1 MRSILLHVDDDDCM
15 QARLQI
21 ALDLA
26 RQFDAHLTCLQAV
39 AYEFGVAGD
48 LYGTMAAQMA
58 AIFRENADQ
67 VQETLER
74 GLSVEDVR
82 WEWLRSEG
90 RATDQIA
97 RHAPLNDLVIVGA
110 HNPAGRVDFPSILAS
125 DLAME
130 VRAPILVAPAG
141 AAGFQLDRPA
151 MVAWN
156 GSAESARALRSAM
169 PMLARA
175 SAVHLLWVEETKEKG
190 RNDLPPTDA
199 AIYLARHGIEAII
212 DELHTDKGLSV
223 ADILLSAS
231 DARNAAYLVMGAYG
245 HSRLRERIL
254 GGVTRDMLT
263 DPKLPLL
270 LTH

>member
-15 QARLQI
+15 EARLQI

-58 AIFRENADQ
+58 AIFRENADK
-67 VQETLER
+67 VQEALEKR
-74 GLSVEDVR
+74 LSAEDVR

-90 RATDQIA
+90 RAADQIA
-97 RHAPLNDLVIVGA
+97 RLAPLNDLVIVGA
-110 HNPAGRVDFPSILAS
+110 HNQAGRTDFPSILAS

-130 VRAPILVAPAG
+130 VRVPILIAPADV
-141 AAGFQLDRPA
+141 AGLKVDRPA
-151 MVAWN
+151 MIAWN
-156 GSAESARALRSAM
+156 GSEQSARALRAAL

-175 SAVHLLWVEETKEKG
+175 SEVHLLWVEETKEKG
-190 RNDLPPTDA
+190 PSDLPPTDA

-212 DELHTDKGLSV
+212 DELYIDKGLSV
-223 ADILLSAS
+223 ADILQNASAV
-231 DARNAAYLVMGAYG
+231 RNAAYLVMGAYG
-245 HSRLRERIL
+245 RSRLRERIL

-270 LTH
+270 VTH

>member
-1 MRSILLHVDDDDCM
+1 MRSILLHIDDDDCM
-15 QARLQI
+15 EARLQI

-48 LYGTMAAQMA
+48 LYGTMAAQMT

-67 VQETLER
+67 VQESLEQR
-74 GLSVEDVR
+74 LAAEDVK

-90 RATDQIA
+90 RAADQIA
-97 RHAPLNDLVIVGA
+97 HHAPLNDLVIVGA
-110 HNPAGRVDFPSILAS
+110 HNPAGRIDYPSVLAS

-141 AAGFQLDRPA
+141 ATGIALDRPA
-151 MVAWN
+151 MIAWN
-156 GSAESARALRSAM
+156 DSAESARALCAAL

-175 SAVHLLWVEETKEKG
+175 SEVHLLWAEERKDRG
-190 RNDLPPTDA
+190 HFNLPAIDA
-199 AIYLARHGIEAII
+199 AKYLARHGIEASI
-212 DELHTDKGLSV
+212 DELHTDRELSV
-223 ADILLSAS
+223 TDILWSAS
-231 DARNAAYLVMGAYG
+231 AARNAAFLVMGAYG

-263 DPKLPLL
+263 DPRLPLL